1 MASYP
6 HGVVT
11 SESPTSLIPPVQVL
25 SAVPFVVGIA
35 PVNTLSEYTV
45 NKPVLCY
52 SYAEAVANFGFE
64 AAVQEGNIFK
74 FRYNLSEFIYSTFN
88 FYNITPIVLVNV
100 LDPAKHKKTAETV
113 TVTFDPKTGQAVIT
127 EKGII
132 ASSIVLKEQ
141 ELLDDYVQGEDY
153 VVAFDDDGQC
163 VLSSLKEGDAFNVVT
178 DVALQIS
185 ADVIDPSAVTTDD
198 IIGGIGLDGNKKGLE
213 LLSEVYPRFGIIP
226 TLVLSPWY
234 SHDPEVAA
242 VMAAKTLGINTVFN
256 AMAIADIDCE
266 TCTKYTDVSAWK
278 NDNGYNDANL
288 IACWPRLEMS
298 GTIYAMSTHL
308 AGLFGKVD
316 GDNDGVP
323 YVSPSNKAFSM
334 TGLALDDGIEVVLGL
349 EEANY
354 LNGQGIVTAL
364 NFSGG
369 WKCWGNRTS
378 IYPGSTDPKDAFIPV
393 KRMFYFIAN
402 SLVTTYWQKV
412 DDAMNKRL
420 IDTVIDSVQVW
431 LNSFVAAQQLLAASI
446 LFRQE
451 DNPTT
456 SLMDGKLSFKLY
468 MTPPSPAEQI
478 AFDLEIDVSAY
489 ETLFS

>member
-6 HGVVT
+6 HGVIT
-11 SESPTSLIPPVQVL
+11 SESPTSLTPPVEVL

-35 PVNTLSEYTV
+35 PVNTLKEYTV
-45 NKPVLCY
+45 NKPIMCY

-64 AAVQEGNIFK
+64 AAVQEGNISK
-74 FRYNLSEFIYSTFN
+74 FRYNLSEFIYSNFN

-100 LDPAKHKKTAETV
+100 LDPTKHKKTAQTV
-113 TVTFDPKTGQAVIT
+113 SVTFDPKTGQATIT

-132 ASSIVLKEQ
+132 ASSIVITKETADGNY
-141 ELLDDYVQGEDY
+141 EADTDYVITY
-153 VVAFDDDGQC
+153 DDDGQC
-163 VLSSLKEGDAFNVVT
+163 ILNALKDDSSFKVTT
-178 DVALQIS
+178 DVALTIT
-185 ADVIDPSAVTTDD
+185 AEVIDPTAVTADD
-198 IIGGIGLDGNKKGLE
+198 IIGGIGVDGNKKGLE

-234 SHDPEVAA
+234 SQDPEVAA
-242 VMAAKTLGINTVFN
+242 VMAAKTLKINTVFN

-266 TCTKYTDVSAWK
+266 TCTKYSEVSAWK

-288 IACWPRLEMS
+288 VACWPRLEMS

-308 AGLFGKVD
+308 TSLIGKVD
-316 GDNDGVP
+316 GDNKGVP

-334 TGLALDDGIEVVLGL
+334 TGLALDDGTEVVLGL

-369 WKCWGNRTS
+369 WKCWGNRTT
-378 IYPGSTDPKDAFIPV
+378 IYPGVTDPKDAFIPV
-393 KRMFYFIAN
+393 KRMFFYISNTLIVSHWSKIDNA
-402 SLVTTYWQKV
+402 T
-412 DDAMNKRL
+412 NKRL
-420 IDTVIDSVQVW
+420 IDSVMDSAQVW
-431 LNSFVAAQQLLAASI
+431 LNSFVATQQLLGARI
-446 LFRQE
+446 EFRQE

-456 SLMDGKLSFKLY
+456 ALMDGKVAFKLY
-468 MTPPSPAEQI
+468 ITPPSPAEQI
-478 AFDLEIDVSAY
+478 SFDLEIDTAYY

>member
-6 HGVVT
+6 HGIIT
-11 SESPTSLIPPVQVL
+11 SESPTSLTPPVQVL
-25 SAVPFVVGIA
+25 SAVPFVVGIT
-35 PVNTLSEYTV
+35 PVNTLTKYTV

-64 AAVQEGNIFK
+64 AAVQDGNISK
-74 FRYNLSEFIYSTFN
+74 FRYNLSEFIYSNFN

-100 LDPAKHKKTAETV
+100 LDPTKHKKTAT
-113 TVTFDPKTGQAVIT
+113 TTKVTFDPKTGQATIT

-153 VVAFDDDGQC
+153 VVAFDDDGNC
-163 VLSSLKEGDAFNVVT
+163 ILSSLKDEDSFAVVT
-178 DVALQIS
+178 DVELQIT
-185 ADVIDPSAVTTDD
+185 ADVIDPTAVTTDD
-198 IIGGIGLDGNKKGLE
+198 IIGGIGLDGTKKGLE

-234 SHDPEVAA
+234 SQDPEVAA
-242 VMAAKTLGINTVFN
+242 VMSAKTLKINTVFN

-266 TCTKYTDVSAWK
+266 TCTKYADVSAWK

-288 IACWPRLEMS
+288 IACWPRIEMS

-308 AGLFGKVD
+308 ASLIGKVD
-316 GDNDGVP
+316 GDNKGVP

-334 TGLALDDGIEVVLGL
+334 TGLALDDGTEVVLGL

-369 WKCWGNRTS
+369 WKCWGNRTT
-378 IYPGSTDPKDAFIPV
+378 IYPGVTDPKDTFIPV
-393 KRMFYFIAN
+393 KRMFFYISN
-402 SLVTTYWQKV
+402 TLIVTYWSKI
-412 DDAMNKRL
+412 DDATNRRL
-420 IDTVIDSVQVW
+420 IDSTKDSAQVW
-431 LNSFVAAQQLLAASI
+431 LNSFVAAQQLLGARI
-446 LFRQE
+446 EFRQE
-451 DNPTT
+451 DNPKTA
-456 SLMDGKLSFKLY
+456 LMDGKIAFKLY
-468 MTPPSPAEQI
+468 ITPPSPAEQI
-478 AFDLEIDVSAY
+478 SFDLEVDTAYY
-489 ETLFS
+489 ETLFG

>member
-163 VLSSLKEGDAFNVVT
+163 VLSSLKEGDAFKVVT

-242 VMAAKTLGINTVFN
+242 VMVAKTLGINTVFN

-308 AGLFGKVD
+308 AGLLGKVD